1 LLGATGF
8 VIRKLRENQ
17 LMTVSEF
24 FHKRF
29 SKRTRILAGTFTAI
43 AGILNMGV
51 FPKMGAIF
59 ITYVTGLGASP
70 NSEFTVNLIMS
81 ILIVMVVLYTITSG
95 MVAVIIL
102 DFIQFTVLSIG
113 LLIGLYFVL
122 NNDATN
128 WDSII
133 GSFSAAK
140 GEAAFNPF
148 HGESEGWIWVLFN
161 FLAIFASGI
170 CWMPAVS
177 RSLTAKDPKTAKRTF
192 MLGSPGQF
200 IRWAIPAFF
209 AFGAFAYFTAHP
221 ELTHYF
227 FPDGTSE
234 LSPHNTQAM
243 PLFMGKLL
251 PMGLLGILTAGL
263 LAAFMSTHDSYFM
276 SWAAVISRDII
287 SPLRK
292 AKPTEKQEIRWA
304 RISILLIG
312 LFLLLWGLWYE
323 LPASVWKYMAI
334 TGTVYFAG
342 ASVSII
348 GGIYWKRTSTAG
360 ATAAILGGLLAVSGV
375 FVNQL
380 SDIWPWFSIQLIGVL
395 TFAFSLV
402 LLIVFSLAMPDKK
415 KPELIIE

>member
-1 LLGATGF
+1 
-8 VIRKLRENQ
+8 
-17 LMTVSEF
+17 
-24 FHKRF
+24 
-29 SKRTRILAGTFTAI
+29 
-43 AGILNMGV
+43 V

-59 ITYVTGLGASP
+59 ITYVTGLGATP
-70 NSEFTVNLIMS
+70 NSELIVNLIMS
-81 ILIVMVVLYTITSG
+81 ILIVMVVLYTISSG

-113 LLIGLYFVL
+113 LLISLFFVL

-133 GSFSAAK
+133 GSYSEAK

-209 AFGAFAYFTAHP
+209 AFGAFTYFTVHP
-221 ELTHYF
+221 EFTFYF
-227 FPDGTSE
+227 FPDGTGE

-251 PMGLLGILTAGL
+251 PMGMLGILTAGL

-276 SWAAVISRDII
+276 SWATVISRDII

-292 AKPTEKQEIRWA
+292 TKPTEKQEIRWA

-323 LPASVWKYMAI
+323 LPSSVWKYMAI

-342 ASVSII
+342 ASVAII

-360 ATAAILGGLLAVSGV
+360 ATAALLGGLLAVSGV

-380 SDIWPWFSIQLIGVL
+380 SEIWPWFTIQLIGVL
-395 TFAFSLV
+395 TFAFSLL
-402 LLIVFSLAMPDKK
+402 LLITFSLLMPDKK
-415 KPELIIE
+415 KPQLAIE